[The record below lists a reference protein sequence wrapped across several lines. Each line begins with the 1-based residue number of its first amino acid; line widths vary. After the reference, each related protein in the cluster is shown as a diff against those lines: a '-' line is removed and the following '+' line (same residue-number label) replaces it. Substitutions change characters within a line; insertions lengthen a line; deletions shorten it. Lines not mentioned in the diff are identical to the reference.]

1 MHGKQIH
8 LATRASHL
16 KVMPDGKTKI
26 YFLEAVVTGN
36 QQIADLYKNSINIQT
51 SYPYQYSIGPLPA
64 AEETN
69 LAHLLGHFAE
79 NLFGHNLPGLDEKLK
94 GVDLHKLRITP
105 GKKAVD
111 VLKVQISEQN
121 PITGDLVV
129 SKYVLGESK
138 QKLTSK
144 NISEFGNM
152 VKKIQN
158 IKVKPNK
165 LLSEEY
171 LSKTI
176 LGKIKGNILLQD
188 QALVKFA
195 GILLNQIQYNF
206 IVKELERANE
216 KNILQLQKILSK
228 KDKDIYIIVGGKII
242 KTLDECDLKVFYDLE
257 EPFEVVEN
265 S

>member
-16 KVMPDGKTKI
+16 KIMPDGKTKI
-26 YFLEAVVTGN
+26 YFFEAIVTGN
-36 QQIADLYKNSINIQT
+36 QQIADLYKNSINVQT

-64 AEETN
+64 EKETD
-69 LAHLLGHFAE
+69 LAHLLGNFAE
-79 NLFGHNLPGLDEKLK
+79 NLFSHNLPGLGQKIK
-94 GVDLHKLRITP
+94 GVDLHKLKLIP

-144 NISEFGNM
+144 NIFEFSNM

-158 IKVKPNK
+158 IKVKSNK
-165 LLSEEY
+165 LFSEEY

-176 LGKIKGNILLQD
+176 LGKIKGNILLED
-188 QALVKFA
+188 QTPVKFA
-195 GILLNQIQYNF
+195 GILLNRTQYNY
-206 IVKELERANE
+206 IVEELKEASQ
-216 KNILQLQKILSK
+216 KDTLQLQSILSK
-228 KDKDIYIIVGGKII
+228 KDKDIYVIVGGKII
-242 KTLDECDLKVFYDLE
+242 KALDECDPGVFYDSEKLSQ
-257 EPFEVVEN
+257 VVEN